1 MKRQLALCGLL
12 LICAAVVGAQTPTL
26 VAEVRK
32 AIAEKNDARVEQLL
46 SDFRKQNGVTSQWL
60 AALSWRA
67 RGALAAG
74 QLDAADRYADET
86 FRLAQPLLRN
96 GVDQDAN
103 LPIAVG
109 AAIEV
114 LAQAQ
119 GQRGART
126 DAIAFLNAELER
138 YRGSSIEK
146 RIQKNIN
153 LLTLEGTPAPPL
165 DLAEYL
171 GSAPPPLASLKGKVV
186 LLFFWAH
193 WCSDC
198 KLQAPILADLAA
210 RYGPQGLVVLAPTQ
224 RFGYVA
230 GGKEAPADDENR
242 YIDQVRQQSFAVLKD
257 QPIPLSEAN
266 HRRYGVSSTPTLVL
280 VDREGI
286 VRLYNPGRLPL
297 ERLEPLVARLVSDT
311 RE

>member
-1 MKRQLALCGLL
+1 MKRQLAVCGLL
-12 LICAAVVGAQTPTL
+12 LIFASVATAQTPTL

-32 AIAEKNDARVEQLL
+32 AIAEKNDARIEQLL
-46 SDFRKQNGVTSQWL
+46 SDARTQHGGTSPWL

-74 QLDAADRYADET
+74 QLDAAERYADET
-86 FRLAQPLLRN
+86 YRLARPLLRG
-96 GVDQDAN
+96 GVDQDAA

-114 LAQAQ
+114 LAQVQ

-126 DAIAFLNAELER
+126 ESIAFLNTELGR
-138 YRGSSIEK
+138 YRGTSIEK

-153 LLTLEGTPAPPL
+153 LLTLEGTVAPAL
-165 DLAEYL
+165 DLTEYL
-171 GSAPPPLASLKGKVV
+171 GAAPPPLASLKGKVV

-198 KLQAPILADLAA
+198 KTQAPILADLAA

-230 GGKEAPADDENR
+230 GGKEAPADVENR
-242 YIDQVRQQSFAVLKD
+242 YIDEVRQQSYSVLQG
-257 QPIPLSEAN
+257 QPIPLSETN
-266 HRRYGVSSTPTLVL
+266 HRRYGVSSTPTLVV

-297 ERLEPLVARLVSDT
+297 ERLEPLIARLVADT